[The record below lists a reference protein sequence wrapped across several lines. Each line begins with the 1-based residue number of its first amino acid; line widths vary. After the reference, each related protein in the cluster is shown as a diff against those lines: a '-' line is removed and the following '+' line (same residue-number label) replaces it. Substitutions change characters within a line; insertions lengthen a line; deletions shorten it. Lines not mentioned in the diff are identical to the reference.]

1 MSPTFKEIWTSDGW
15 AGYWLRTNGRVAH
28 KQTYF
33 QVRSVIRIAIWMP
46 ITVYVY
52 LGLTGWLV

>member
-15 AGYWLRTNGRVAH
+15 AGYWLRTNGRVIH

-46 ITVYVY
+46 IAITMYA
-52 LGLTGWLV
+52 LFLDLL